1 MKKSRKTHK
10 PGRNKEIATAILKGK
25 TLAFQADKFDVS
37 AERIRKLTLSN
48 CCTTNRTA
56 YPGHGIIINKNRKLF
71 DAWDK
76 QDEVDAWECQRVK
89 RIENIQGNENPFV
102 KQACVREDLW

>member
-37 AERIRKLTLSN
+37 AERVRKLTLSN

-56 YPGHGIIINKNRKLF
+56 Y
-71 DAWDK
+71 DK
-76 QDEVDAWECQRVK
+76 ALTESQHLSDKYKHLPSISYLCS
-89 RIENIQGNENPFV
+89 
-102 KQACVREDLW
+102 CVEYYV